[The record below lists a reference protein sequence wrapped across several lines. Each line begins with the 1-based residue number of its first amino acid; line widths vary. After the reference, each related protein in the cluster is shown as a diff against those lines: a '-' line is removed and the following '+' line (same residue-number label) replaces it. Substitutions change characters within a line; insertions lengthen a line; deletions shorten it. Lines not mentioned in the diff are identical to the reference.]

1 MSGVLTLVRPNWHP
15 SHAAIC
21 QSPTPTPRPA
31 HQILLP
37 AVYDRIALAVNLKS
51 KHMGRR
57 EVPGAGEEGQAS
69 GKFQTFLLVP
79 RCKNLGHVYFNVSS
93 KASSFLPRDGELNDS
108 SASTPYPPV
117 LETHIWDP
125 PTTQRW
131 TTQEQCLAAHLF
143 STCSGVDRGWHSVQC
158 WWFLGNTGY
167 VYLNWTSYNHLFLVS
182 REFNGSG

>member
-1 MSGVLTLVRPNWHP
+1 MLGGARTAGACSCSSGRNTWRKILPQTLLLWSGP
-15 SHAAIC
+15 

-125 PTTQRW
+125 PTTQR
-131 TTQEQCLAAHLF
+131 
-143 STCSGVDRGWHSVQC
+143 
-158 WWFLGNTGY
+158 
-167 VYLNWTSYNHLFLVS
+167 
-182 REFNGSG
+182 